1 MRVKMKALAL
11 NKMISWCVVVLC
23 FGLSATGYC
32 QTQCPAE
39 LLNKKVAV
47 ILGSASVDA
56 TSEVVKDVGA
66 LLESKLLN
74 CGLQVIDQA
83 TVEKIIPEQEKQ
95 LILRGDTVGA
105 VTLSEK
111 LGADLLLT
119 GQLTVKVRPIE
130 GMQTNLKSV
139 YVTVSLKLL
148 SSKNSQAVSS
158 KTWSGKGAGVEPS
171 RTVLDVIGK
180 KADELVSEIYQE
192 YCQKGPSIIG
202 KGGAPSVESG
212 TSEKSQEALPSI
224 EGRPQSGE
232 TPSSMETPKGGTSD
246 SKSSLENL

>member
-1 MRVKMKALAL
+1 MKISGLS
-11 NKMISWCVVVLC
+11 KVISWFGVVIC
-23 FGLSATGYC
+23 FWLTTTGYC
-32 QTQCPAE
+32 QIQCPPD

-56 TSEVVKDVGA
+56 NSEVVKDVSA

-74 CGLQVIDQA
+74 CGLQVIDQE
-83 TVEKIIPEQEKQ
+83 TVDKIIPEQEKQ

-119 GQLTVKVRPIE
+119 SQLTVKVHPIK
-130 GMQTNLKSV
+130 GIQTNLKSV

-148 SSKNSQAVSS
+148 SAKNGQAISS

-171 RTVLDVIGK
+171 RTILDVIGK

-192 YCQKGPSIIG
+192 YCQKGSSIIG
-202 KGGAPSVESG
+202 KGSTPSGESG
-212 TSEKSQEALPSI
+212 ASEKPQEALPSI
-224 EGRPQSGE
+224 EGHPQSGE
-232 TPSSMETPKGGTSD
+232 TSSLKEAPKGGTSD